1 MTDIRPRLEQA
12 ASDALGLAL
21 TGAQLDAFQHV
32 FEGLIEWN
40 SRINMTAITNPDEV
54 VTRHFLDSLTCLPV
68 LDDLPGLSTL
78 IDVGTG
84 AGFPG
89 LPLAI
94 MRPQWSITLTDS
106 VGKKLRYADQMITDL
121 GLGNLIT
128 LHARAEELG
137 QNPDHRERY
146 DVAVARA
153 LAVMPVLCEY
163 LLPLVRPGGWML
175 AQKGSTAQREI
186 EESANA
192 LVELGGTFARM
203 EAVTLPGVA
212 DTHQIVLI
220 EKTNSTPACYPR
232 RPGTPSRQPL

>member
-1 MTDIRPRLEQA
+1 MTDIRPRLEA
-12 ASDALGLAL
+12 AAADVLVMAL
-21 TGAQLDAFQHV
+21 TPAQLDAFQHA
-32 FEGLIEWN
+32 FDGLIEWN
-40 SRINMTAITNPDEV
+40 SRINMTAIMDPDGV
-54 VTRHFLDSLTCLPV
+54 VIRHFLDSLACLPV
-68 LDDLPGLSTL
+68 LDALTDLSTL

-94 MRPQWSITLTDS
+94 MRPQWSVTLTDS
-106 VGKKLRYADQMITDL
+106 VGKKLRYADQVIADL
-121 GLGNLIT
+121 RLDNLTT

-146 DVAVARA
+146 DVAAARA

-175 AQKGSTAQREI
+175 AQKGSTAEREI
-186 EESANA
+186 EESTNA
-192 LVELGGTFARM
+192 LTELGGTFTRM
-203 EAVTLPGVA
+203 ESVSLPGV
-212 DTHQIVLI
+212 DDLHQIVLI
-220 EKTNSTPACYPR
+220 EKTKTTPARYPR